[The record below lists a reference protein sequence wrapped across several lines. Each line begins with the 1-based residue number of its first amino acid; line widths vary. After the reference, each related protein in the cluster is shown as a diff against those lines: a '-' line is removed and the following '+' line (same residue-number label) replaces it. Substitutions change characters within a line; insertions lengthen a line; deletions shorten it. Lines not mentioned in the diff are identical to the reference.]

1 MGKLSDKDKKKIIAY
16 RVQGLTYKAI
26 ADKYHVSI
34 TTVKRTIEKDPNTEK
49 RLRDKKEQDTL
60 DMLAFM
66 DAQKADVQEFIKLGL
81 QTMKDPEKLKR
92 TGIQSVATA
101 IGIVLDKYI
110 QLAKMAP
117 RSEEALLDDG
127 FMRALQASA
136 AEDWKDGD

>member
-1 MGKLSDKDKKKIIAY
+1 MGKLSDKDRKKIIAY
-16 RVQGLTYKAI
+16 RVNGLTYKAI

-34 TTVKRTIEKDPNTEK
+34 TTIRRTIDADPTTAK
-49 RLRDKKEQDTL
+49 RLKQKKEKDTL

-66 DAQKADVQEFIKLGL
+66 DAQKEDVQEFIKLGL
-81 QTMKDPEKLKR
+81 ETMKDPEKLRR
-92 TGIQSVATA
+92 TGIQSIATA

-127 FMRALQASA
+127 FMMALQASA

>member
-1 MGKLSDKDKKKIIAY
+1 MGKLSDKDRKKIIAY
-16 RVQGLTYKAI
+16 RVNGLTYKAI

-34 TTVKRTIEKDPNTEK
+34 TTIRRTIDADPTTEK
-49 RLRDKKEQDTL
+49 RLKQKKEKDTL

-81 QTMKDPEKLKR
+81 ETMKDPEKLRR
-92 TGIQSVATA
+92 TGIQSIATA

-127 FMRALQASA
+127 FMMALQASA